1 MVVGGDFNATT
12 CPRYG
17 YSGLP
22 HIRVA
27 DERLIEWSA
36 RSRLTCAAPGPS
48 EAMWLSMD
56 ESRQTVRVLDCFF
69 FLRSKSGLPCPEDPV
84 ALEAADSRLDHR
96 VVQAT
101 LTVEGINSILPL
113 EALMRPVRLNMPVR
127 WWREKA
133 EDWRRRPRTGACSL
147 GLLRAAGGRR
157 LLRAAG
163 LPQSRRIQP
172 GQSYSWSAR
181 GRMRSFIPFHSSR
194 YIRLQA
200 RLRLFKAARRAPARA
215 ATLRWGP
222 PGP

>member
-69 FLRSKSGLPCPEDPV
+69 FLRSKGGLPCPEDPV

-133 EDWRRRPRTGACSL
+133 EDWRM
-147 GLLRAAGGRR
+147 
-157 LLRAAG
+157 
-163 LPQSRRIQP
+163 QSRPPQ
-172 GQSYSWSAR
+172 GSWREKTASSSWTASKPSHTAR
-181 GRMRSFIPFHSSR
+181 PKLLLECEGKDEVVHTLPLITLHTATSP
-194 YIRLQA
+194 
-200 RLRLFKAARRAPARA
+200 AAAVQ
-215 ATLRWGP
+215 G
-222 PGP
+222 G